1 MSAILC
7 IIIFLALG
15 MGLGFVLRRRPALL
29 RAADRVASLAVF
41 ALLFV
46 LGAGLGGNAELFAR
60 LPILGGT
67 ALCITL
73 FSCAGSI
80 LFLRL
85 LQHSFDPGPRKSP
98 VAGASGPSPLW
109 GTLRI
114 LACFI
119 VGLILARLALLPD
132 FIFHDG
138 LVVYALWLLVFCV
151 GVSLGAEL
159 KAFAVVREMH
169 VKILAVPLLIVLG
182 TMVGAL
188 AASLVL
194 PGLTPRDALAVGCG
208 FGYYSLSSLLIENMG
223 YPTLAAVALLSNIF
237 RELLGILGAP
247 VIARFCGSLGPVAA
261 SGATAMDTGLPVIA
275 RYSGE
280 RAAIAAVFSG
290 MSLTI
295 LVPFL
300 VAAIMSW

>member
-1 MSAILC
+1 MSDIL
-7 IIIFLALG
+7 IIAGLLVAGMAPGHALRGRPVFLRG
-15 MGLGFVLRRRPALL
+15 
-29 RAADRVASLAVF
+29 ADHVASLAVF

-46 LGAGLGGNAELFAR
+46 LGAGLGHNEELFTR

-67 ALCITL
+67 ALCISL
-73 FSCAGSI
+73 CSCLGSI
-80 LFLRL
+80 LFLRP
-85 LQHSFDPGPRKSP
+85 LQRIFDPAARSRPESKA
-98 VAGASGPSPLW
+98 AGGPSPLW

-114 LACFI
+114 LACFTA
-119 VGLILARLALLPD
+119 GMGLARAGLLPG
-132 FIFHDG
+132 FLFQSG

-151 GVSLGAEL
+151 GIGLGAEL

-182 TMVGAL
+182 TAAGSL
-188 AASLVL
+188 AAAFLL
-194 PGLTPRDALAVGCG
+194 GMGARDALAVGCG

-223 YPTLAAVALLSNIF
+223 NPSLAAVALLANIC

-247 VIARFCGSLGPVAA
+247 VAVRLCGSLAPVAA
-261 SGATAMDTGLPVIA
+261 AGATAMDTGLPVIA
-275 RYSGE
+275 RFAGE

-290 MSLTI
+290 MSLTV

-300 VAAIMSW
+300 VTAIMEW